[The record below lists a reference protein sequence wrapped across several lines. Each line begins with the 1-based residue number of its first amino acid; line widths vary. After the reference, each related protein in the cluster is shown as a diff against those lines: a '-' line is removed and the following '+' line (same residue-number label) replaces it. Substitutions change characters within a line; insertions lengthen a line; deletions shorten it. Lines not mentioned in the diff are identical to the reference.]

1 MINKNIDKK
10 LYQNVKQNNSC
21 HWFKNIYYFF
31 KNVKISRADFNLLKN
46 LFNCSN

>member
-10 LYQNVKQNNSC
+10 LYQKVKQSNSR

-31 KNVKISRADFNLLKN
+31 EECKN
-46 LFNCSN
+46 LPSKFSSA